1 LSIRE
6 DSDITSVNNADHNPR
21 RVTDMD
27 VLIGMRFRVARVSA
41 GLSQTVVADHLGIT
55 FQQVQKY
62 ERGANRIAATTL
74 NKVAALFGVSILYF
88 LEEES
93 GEVASA
99 EVPLRPKSTDLAMTK
114 RGQRL
119 LRFFAA
125 SPDKVQTAVFK
136 LLQATGGD
144 EGESD
149 D

>member
-1 LSIRE
+1 
-6 DSDITSVNNADHNPR
+6 
-21 RVTDMD
+21 MD
-27 VLIGMRFRVARVSA
+27 ALIGMRLRVARLSA

-74 NKVAALFGVSILYF
+74 NNVAALFGVSILYF
-88 LEEES
+88 LEEGS
-93 GEVASA
+93 GEGPAA

-119 LRFFAA
+119 LRYFAA
-125 SPDKVQTAVFK
+125 SPDKVQDAVFR
-136 LLQATGGD
+136 LLQSTGGD
-144 EGESD
+144 GGERD

>member
-1 LSIRE
+1 
-6 DSDITSVNNADHNPR
+6 
-21 RVTDMD
+21 MD
-27 VLIGMRFRVARVSA
+27 ALIGVRLRVARLSA

-74 NKVAALFGVSILYF
+74 NNVAALFGVSILYF
-88 LEEES
+88 VEEGS
-93 GEVASA
+93 GKGTAE

-119 LRFFAA
+119 LRYFAA
-125 SPDKVQTAVFK
+125 SPDKVQDAVFR
-136 LLQATGGD
+136 LLQSTGGD
-144 EGESD
+144 EGEGD

>member
-1 LSIRE
+1 
-6 DSDITSVNNADHNPR
+6 
-21 RVTDMD
+21 
-27 VLIGMRFRVARVSA
+27 MRLRVARLSA

-74 NKVAALFGVSILYF
+74 NNVAALFGVSILYF
-88 LEEES
+88 LEEGS
-93 GEVASA
+93 GEGPGE

-119 LRFFAA
+119 LRYFAA
-125 SPDKVQTAVFK
+125 SPDKVQDAVFR
-136 LLQATGGD
+136 LLQSTGGD
-144 EGESD
+144 EGERD

>member
-1 LSIRE
+1 
-6 DSDITSVNNADHNPR
+6 
-21 RVTDMD
+21 MD
-27 VLIGMRFRVARVSA
+27 ALIGMRLRVARLSA

-55 FQQVQKY
+55 FQQIQKY

-88 LEEES
+88 LEEAS
-93 GEVASA
+93 GEVASE

-119 LRFFAA
+119 LRYYAA
-125 SPDKVQTAVFK
+125 SPDKVQTAVFR
-136 LLQATGGD
+136 LLQATGSD
-144 EGESD
+144 EGDSD